1 MATAHL
7 RGCIWNSSKVSACTR
22 KKLQKNSC
30 RVDFK
35 VQATGSQPSV
45 QQKMILTEKQV
56 AQFYKEGFLVLPKFA
71 SKEQC
76 DKMKHAAISIAKE
89 MGLEA
94 EKKASIFSTKNQT
107 EKSDQY
113 FLDSA
118 NNISLFFE
126 EDAFSETGQQLAID
140 RRINKIGHALHDLHP
155 IFKEF
160 SRSNKISDIL
170 QSLGYQRP
178 IPVQSMYIFK
188 QPKIG
193 GEVVAHQDSTFLRT
207 LPEDTC
213 IGVWIALEK
222 ATIENGCL
230 FALPNS
236 HQNGVQ
242 KRFVLVQGKVQFEG
256 QYPKLET
263 DNFIPLEMERGDM
276 VLLHGANFH
285 RSSDNTSPQSR
296 HAYSVHFVEGAQR
309 FWWSEQNWLQRSEQ
323 FPFLPLYDKQ
333 D

>member
-155 IFKEF
+155 RQQQDELSKQLHSTACLMFQGLASSAKA
-160 SRSNKISDIL
+160 NL
-170 QSLGYQRP
+170 
-178 IPVQSMYIFK
+178 PV
-188 QPKIG
+188 
-193 GEVVAHQDSTFLRT
+193 V
-207 LPEDTC
+207 
-213 IGVWIALEK
+213 
-222 ATIENGCL
+222 
-230 FALPNS
+230 
-236 HQNGVQ
+236 
-242 KRFVLVQGKVQFEG
+242 KVQIG
-256 QYPKLET
+256 
-263 DNFIPLEMERGDM
+263 RAH
-276 VLLHGANFH
+276 V
-285 RSSDNTSPQSR
+285 
-296 HAYSVHFVEGAQR
+296 
-309 FWWSEQNWLQRSEQ
+309 
-323 FPFLPLYDKQ
+323 
-333 D
+333 